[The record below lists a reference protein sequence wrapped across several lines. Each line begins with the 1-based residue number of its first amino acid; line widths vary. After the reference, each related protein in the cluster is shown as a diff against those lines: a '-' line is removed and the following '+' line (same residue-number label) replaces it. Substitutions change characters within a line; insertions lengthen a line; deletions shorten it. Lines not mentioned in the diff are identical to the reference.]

1 MCNWFPYSHEKREKV
16 FTNFK
21 KGIVWEWTTEL
32 PDDIYNLKKQKNT
45 YKSTEPMTTEKEEF
59 NFVK

>member
-1 MCNWFPYSHEKREKV
+1 MFCNVHGYEAYDEMCNWFLYSHEKREKV

-21 KGIVWEWTTEL
+21 KGIVWEWPTEL

-45 YKSTEPMTTEKEEF
+45 
-59 NFVK
+59 